1 MVTNALSKAC
11 RMAFGAALF
20 APGLTVLSAPISDA
34 RAQEGYPSKPV
45 RLVVPY
51 PGGGASDV
59 LTRVFAQALAAKL
72 GQTIVGANG
81 RIGTEIVAHARPD
94 GHTLL
99 AAVSSAHVV
108 APALSSNIS
117 FDPLK
122 DFSGVIKFGD
132 SIQTLMARNSL
143 PASSMKELIAY
154 AKNNPGKITC
164 ASAGVG
170 SIGHLTCELL
180 TQTAGIQ
187 MVHVPYRGGAP
198 ALVDLMAGA
207 VDILVT
213 ATARPAIEAKK
224 ARVLGITSLQRSSS
238 TPDWPTIAEAGLP
251 GFNITSWVGLVVPA
265 GTPRAIVQRLNAL
278 GNQVLAMPAIR
289 KRLDELG
296 YVPAGGTPEA
306 FDADIEN
313 SIARFKKLG
322 IKLD

>member
-1 MVTNALSKAC
+1 MKTILQLFLRSFTAAGFALLAS
-11 RMAFGAALF
+11 
-20 APGLTVLSAPISDA
+20 TISCA
-34 RAQEGYPSKPV
+34 HAQDSYPSKPI

-59 LTRVFAQALAAKL
+59 LTRVFAQELAAKL
-72 GQTIVGANG
+72 GQTIVIDNRAGANG
-81 RIGTEIVAHARPD
+81 RIGTEIVAHSRPD
-94 GHTLL
+94 GYTVL

-108 APALSSNIS
+108 APALSSNVS
-117 FDPLK
+117 FDPVK

-143 PASSMKELIAY
+143 PASTMKEFIAY
-154 AKNNPGKITC
+154 AKSNPGKVTC

-170 SIGHLTCELL
+170 SLGHLTCELL
-180 TQTAGIQ
+180 RQAAGIDL
-187 MVHVPYRGGAP
+187 VHVPYRGGAP

-213 ATARPAIEAKK
+213 ATARPTIEAKK
-224 ARVLGITSLQRSSS
+224 AKVLGITSLQRSTS

-251 GFNITSWVGLVVPA
+251 GFNITSWVGMVVPA
-265 GTPRAIVQRLNAL
+265 GTPRAVIRRLNEL

-296 YVPAGGTPEA
+296 YEPAGGTPEA
-306 FDADIEN
+306 FDADIRSN
-313 SIARFKKLG
+313 IARFKKLN